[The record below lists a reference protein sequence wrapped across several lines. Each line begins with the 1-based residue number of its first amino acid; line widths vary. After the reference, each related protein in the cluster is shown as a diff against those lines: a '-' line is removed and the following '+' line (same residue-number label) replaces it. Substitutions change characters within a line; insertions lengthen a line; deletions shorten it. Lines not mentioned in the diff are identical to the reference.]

1 MATDGDRPGGTNL
14 RDYLTVLQRH
24 RRLIVVVT
32 ALVVAS
38 AVTYSLLQDKVYAS
52 DGRVLVAQEQS
63 IFSTGESPADP
74 DFAQTEI
81 ELIESEAVRSLA
93 RAKLG
98 SVPEVSAV
106 QVGTTAILEVT
117 TESTDP
123 KVAAAATSAYM
134 DAYFEFRR
142 RQAADA
148 LVSTSRQIQ
157 ATVDQLQAKIDDLS
171 AQLRSISCPANGGC
185 PARDALEQ
193 DRDAL
198 ITEQVPFRQ
207 RLAQLN
213 IDASGINVGAV
224 VTPASVPDEPVRPT
238 PLRDGA
244 LALGLGLVLSVALA
258 LAFEYLDDSVRDVED
273 VERAIPGLPILALI
287 PPAAKTKSGGGG
299 RGIVSVSD
307 PMSASAEAYRR
318 LRTSVRALGIDRP
331 LRWLQVTSATESE
344 GKTTTA
350 ANLGLVLSRTEEQV
364 IIVSWDLRRPRVH
377 EHFGISNE
385 VGLTS
390 VLLGETAL
398 SQAVQP
404 VTSERHLWV
413 LPAGPLPPNP
423 SDLLSS
429 ARARDVLARLRAE
442 PAIIV
447 FDCPPVLP
455 VADATILAEQV
466 DGTLIVARAGATSRK
481 RMARA
486 IGAMRQS
493 GAPILGL
500 VLHTTSTDDAYGY
513 GYGYRFEDDAS
524 GPPSLARPAAAPLPG
539 LAVNRGSAR
548 GGAEDGTRASLNGP
562 VLRST
567 PPPLIQNAEPPD
579 ASVPAAV
586 EEPPPDA
593 PALSA
598 PVRASAHSPRP
609 VAPKPR
615 QPRKGRKKRKR

>member
-1 MATDGDRPGGTNL
+1 MATDGDRSGGTNL

-24 RRLIVVVT
+24 RRLIVAVT

-63 IFSTGESPADP
+63 IFTTGESPADP

-81 ELIESEAVRSLA
+81 QLIESEAVRSLA

-171 AQLRSISCPANGGC
+171 RQLRSISCPADGGC

-198 ITEQVPFRQ
+198 LTEQVPFRQ

-238 PLRDGA
+238 PLRNGA

-287 PPAAKTKSGGGG
+287 PPAPKPKRGSGGDG

-307 PMSASAEAYRR
+307 PTSASAEAYRR
-318 LRTSVRALGIDRP
+318 LRTSVHALGIDRP
-331 LRWLQVTSATESE
+331 LRWLQVTSASESE

-350 ANLGLVLSRTEEQV
+350 ANLGLVLSRTEERV

-385 VGLTS
+385 MGLTS
-390 VLLGETAL
+390 VLLGDTPL

-455 VADATILAEQV
+455 VADATMLAEQV
-466 DGTLIVARAGATSRK
+466 DGTLIVARAGVTSRK

-486 IGAMRQS
+486 IGAMRQA

-500 VLHTTSTDDAYGY
+500 VLHTTSADDDY
-513 GYGYRFEDDAS
+513 GYGYRVEDDAS
-524 GPPSLARPAAAPLPG
+524 GPRSLARPAAAPLPG
-539 LAVNRGSAR
+539 LAVNGGSAR

-562 VLRST
+562 VLRSA
-567 PPPLIQNAEPPD
+567 PPPLIQNAEPRD

-598 PVRASAHSPRP
+598 PVRASAHSPGT